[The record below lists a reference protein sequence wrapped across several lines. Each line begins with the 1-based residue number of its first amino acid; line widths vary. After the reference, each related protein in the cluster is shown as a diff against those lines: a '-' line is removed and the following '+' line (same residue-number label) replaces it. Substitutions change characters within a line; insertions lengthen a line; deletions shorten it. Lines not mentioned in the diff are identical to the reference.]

1 MKALPLVGFLVLA
14 ATIAEKSSL
23 MAVDRLSEVKLAR
36 FPKYRALWLSK
47 LGPTAFDYGRM
58 MAEPASA
65 PEYSVSVYSQQ
76 LQAGQVKYFV
86 TYIIADRSLWDSSD
100 VGKRPE
106 DGESAKTR
114 RIDCQIPR
122 EIAEKVKQVWLGMLS
137 GKQRPTSLSAE
148 EAAPSTGEGTI
159 AEFSIQRSGGET
171 LYGEIDADFP
181 PGWKTRT
188 LLDIANDLIAYCK
201 ATPAD
206 RPAITSKIDQQA
218 TALLEQLK

>member
-1 MKALPLVGFLVLA
+1 MA
-14 ATIAEKSSL
+14 A
-23 MAVDRLSEVKLAR
+23 DRLSEVDLAH

-47 LGPTAFDYGRM
+47 LGPTPFDYGRM

-65 PEYSVSVYSQQ
+65 PEYSVSVYSQS
-76 LQAGQVKYFV
+76 LGAGQVKYLV

-106 DGESAKTR
+106 GAEAAKTR
-114 RIDCQIPR
+114 RIDCEIPK
-122 EIAEKVKQVWLGMLS
+122 EIAEKVRQAWFGMLS
-137 GKQRPTSLSAE
+137 GKQRPIPLSADD
-148 EAAPSTGEGTI
+148 AAPSTGEGTI
-159 AEFSIQRSGGET
+159 AEFSIQPSGGET
-171 LYGEIDADFP
+171 LYGEVDADFP

-201 ATPAD
+201 ATPTD
-206 RPAITSKIDQQA
+206 RQPIANKIDQQA